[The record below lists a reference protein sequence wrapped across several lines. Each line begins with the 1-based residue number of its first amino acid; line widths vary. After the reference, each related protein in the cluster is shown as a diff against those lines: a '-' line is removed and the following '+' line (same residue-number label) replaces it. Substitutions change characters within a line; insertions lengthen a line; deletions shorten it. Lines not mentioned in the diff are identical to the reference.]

1 MSQRIN
7 PAALEC
13 LKEALSKI
21 YWYKSEL
28 QSFIRNSI
36 SDPEVVQVANW
47 NDYKRQ
53 IVSDI
58 VDHLAAHQEKYLG
71 HLRRLIYDVC
81 EFKSFQHLE
90 QLEDGVQKANRAKE
104 SVARLREL
112 VENHDK
118 ATKERDEAD
127 RKRREEADRLNRS
140 KAVLQKLEDVKK
152 RYISLVMS
160 ADPHGRGTELETVMY
175 DIFEIFDLDPKAA
188 FTLKGEQI
196 DGAFSLDGTDY
207 IFEAKWHQQ
216 SVSRADMDAFAAK
229 VGRKLE
235 NTLGLFLSINGF
247 SKDGVDIHS
256 AGRAQFVLMS
266 GADLMAVLEAR
277 TDFVSLLRRKKR
289 FAAQTGRILLEIH
302 EFEVQS

>member
-1 MSQRIN
+1 MSQRLN
-7 PAALEC
+7 PVALEC
-13 LKEALSKI
+13 LKDALSKI
-21 YWYKSEL
+21 YWYKGEL
-28 QSFIRNSI
+28 QSFIRNSV
-36 SDPEVVQVANW
+36 SDPAVLHVGNW

-58 VDHLAAHQEKYLG
+58 VDHLAADQDKYLG

-90 QLEDGVQKANRAKE
+90 RLEDGAQKAARARE
-104 SVARLREL
+104 AVAALKQH
-112 VENHDK
+112 VEKHDA
-118 ATKERDEAD
+118 ATKEREDIEK
-127 RKRREEADRLNRS
+127 KRREEAERLNRS

-160 ADPHGRGTELETVMY
+160 ADPHSRGVELEKVMY

-188 FTLKGEQI
+188 FKLKAEQI

-207 IFEAKWHQQ
+207 IFEAKWHQEAI
-216 SVSRADMDAFAAK
+216 SRADMDAFAGK

-247 SKDGVDIHS
+247 SKDGIDIHS
-256 AGRAQFVLMS
+256 AGRSQFILMT
-266 GADLMAVLEAR
+266 GGDLMAVLEGR
-277 TDFVSLLRRKKR
+277 IDYVSLLRRKKR

-302 EFEVQS
+302 EFG